1 MRDRHTETGIRL
13 MQNLNQKIF
22 NTTKFIDELRQYDGA
37 HNLFCQ
43 MHYIWLCFAVGYK
56 HFFPMPMQ
64 LLYSDNYFGKWH

>member
-13 MQNLNQKIF
+13 MQNLNQKMF

-43 MHYIWLCFAVGYK
+43 MHCIWFRFAVGYK

-64 LLYSDNYFGKWH
+64 LLQR